1 LDPHHNNM
9 TNIKTTNHSMTLRL
23 DPTLA
28 ETLESTAFDLRMS
41 QAAFI
46 RRAIRRSLE
55 HSQAHELP
63 LVRQRDIQAALMR

>member
-1 LDPHHNNM
+1 MPK
-9 TNIKTTNHSMTLRL
+9 TKTTNHSMTLRL
-23 DPTLA
+23 EQTLA
-28 ETLESTAFDLRMS
+28 ESLENTAFELRMS

-63 LVRQRDIQAALMR
+63 LVRQRDIQAALMP